1 MQRRGAPN
9 EEELLRERTR
19 RDEEVNQQMGLLR
32 GLIEVF
38 NQQGET
44 AAMRAEKDR
53 DVRVAKLTEEDDIE
67 AYLTTF
73 ERLMTVYE
81 IPEERWVFKLAPQLI
96 GKTQQAYAALGEEE
110 ARDYAQLKTAILRRY
125 DINEE
130 TYRQRFRS
138 TRKIS
143 GETNRELVARLYDLA
158 SRWML
163 GRKTVEELK
172 DLVILEQ
179 LLDIL
184 PEDVRIWVKERKPK
198 SSMEAG
204 QLADDYMQARQE
216 GSAIRRGELKRTV
229 ERKNPQTIRCYKCQK
244 LGHIAKDCPV
254 TAHKPSPDLGRDK
267 EHIRQFERPKRDLKY
282 IECFNCHQKGHYSSN
297 CPHNA
302 MYCTERKANYT
313 GTSIVREWRGVAKP
327 GVVKPGFIEGKY
339 VSDILLDT
347 GCSRTLVR
355 QDLVPEK
362 SRLQTEV
369 VAIRCAHGDT
379 VLYPLAQVQVKIDGY
394 CLEVEAAVSDALP
407 TSMLLGTDVPEMVNL
422 LDLTKGTDQMEK
434 RSSNEALMTTTR
446 AQAKLQ
452 MEDEEN
458 CQLKQVHS
466 GVKAKAIEKMEEN
479 KCTEEGTQDKDSWMF
494 EFDDELFGTGRQ
506 KPRLTRSEKRAIKQE
521 YRQDQDLEEEKDSKD
536 TEE

>member
-1 MQRRGAPN
+1 M
-9 EEELLRERTR
+9 
-19 RDEEVNQQMGLLR
+19 
-32 GLIEVF
+32 
-38 NQQGET
+38 
-44 AAMRAEKDR
+44 
-53 DVRVAKLTEEDDIE
+53 
-67 AYLTTF
+67 
-73 ERLMTVYE
+73 
-81 IPEERWVFKLAPQLI
+81 
-96 GKTQQAYAALGEEE
+96 
-110 ARDYAQLKTAILRRY
+110 
-125 DINEE
+125 
-130 TYRQRFRS
+130 
-138 TRKIS
+138 
-143 GETNRELVARLYDLA
+143 
-158 SRWML
+158 
-163 GRKTVEELK
+163 
-172 DLVILEQ
+172 
-179 LLDIL
+179 
-184 PEDVRIWVKERKPK
+184 RIWVKERKPK
-198 SSMEAG
+198 SSIEAG

-216 GSAIRRGELKRTV
+216 GSAIRRGELKKTV
-229 ERKNPQTIRCYKCQK
+229 ERRNPQTIRCYKCQK

-267 EHIRQFERPKRDLKY
+267 EHIRQFKRPKRDLKY

-313 GTSIVREWRGVAKP
+313 GTSIVREWQGVAKP

-339 VSDILLDT
+339 VRDILLDT

-362 SRLQTEV
+362 SRLQAEV

-394 CLEVEAAVSDALP
+394 CLEVEAAVSDTLP
-407 TSMLLGTDVPEMVNL
+407 TSMLLGTDVPELVNL
-422 LDLTKGTDQMEK
+422 LGFTKGTDQMEK
-434 RSSNEALMTTTR
+434 RSGNEALMTTTR

-479 KCTEEGTQDKDSWMF
+479 KCTEEGTQDEDSWMF
-494 EFDDELFGTGRQ
+494 EFDVELFGTGRQ

-521 YRQDQDLEEEKDSKD
+521 YRQDQGLEEEKDSED
-536 TEE
+536 TRVNRHAVDIGLEGLKNM

>member
-1 MQRRGAPN
+1 MNSESQQGARQENQDGLGEASLTRMLQSLLEDRQQRETELVEERKCREEERRIR

-19 RDEEVNQQMGLLR
+19 RDVEVNQQMELLR
-32 GLIEVF
+32 GLIEVIH
-38 NQQGET
+38 QQGET

-81 IPEERWVFKLAPQLI
+81 IPEERWVFKLAPQLV
-96 GKTQQAYAALGEEE
+96 GKAQQAYVALGEEE
-110 ARDYAQLKTAILRRY
+110 ARDYTKLKTAILRRY

-130 TYRQRFRS
+130 TYHQRFRS

-179 LLDIL
+179 LLAIL

-198 SSMEAG
+198 SSIEAG

-216 GSAIRRGELKRTV
+216 GSAIRRGELKGTV
-229 ERKNPQTIRCYKCQK
+229 ERRNPQTVRCYKCQK

-267 EHIRQFERPKRDLKY
+267 EYIRQVERPKRDLKY

-362 SRLQTEV
+362 SRSQAEV
-369 VAIRCAHGDT
+369 VAMEIVCSWR
-379 VLYPLAQVQVKIDGY
+379 YRF
-394 CLEVEAAVSDALP
+394 VSTCPGA
-407 TSMLLGTDVPEMVNL
+407 
-422 LDLTKGTDQMEK
+422 
-434 RSSNEALMTTTR
+434 
-446 AQAKLQ
+446 
-452 MEDEEN
+452 
-458 CQLKQVHS
+458 
-466 GVKAKAIEKMEEN
+466 
-479 KCTEEGTQDKDSWMF
+479 
-494 EFDDELFGTGRQ
+494 
-506 KPRLTRSEKRAIKQE
+506 
-521 YRQDQDLEEEKDSKD
+521 SKD
-536 TEE
+536 RWILSGG